1 MPKIGRYPWFGKRF
15 FRQARKIVG
24 SCHFAHFWRVVIALA
39 AMNGRRNLR
48 RIASVGKNRRSRQ
61 AIAFFLTRAHW
72 DAPEVLRRTALDT
85 LKALGWRPGQYVYV
99 AIDDTQKRKRG
110 KRMDAVSRIF
120 LHAEKVYA
128 QGHTI
133 VGSALIYRG
142 VVIPY
147 AVRLW
152 ASEAFCAETQKP
164 SHPCEPLE
172 FRKLTEMAADAV
184 DQVALPGQPKA
195 IVVFDSYYLCPVVI
209 RACQRQG
216 FRYVSVAKKNR
227 NFFPDGRPQDK
238 RRLGTYGANVLR
250 RDGRWVSPP
259 GGKRHRLA
267 ERVGR
272 LSKGGRVK
280 LVFSRRPKEKS
291 WIAMATNETR
301 WGPKTV
307 LFHYLNRWPIE
318 VLFKMS
324 KQYLGLGDY
333 QMLRYRAVERYLH
346 LVLIAHLLLTHL
358 AATEPG
364 AKADCQNDTHCL
376 RLRSVPQMQQTLR
389 AKLWD
394 DVIASMENG
403 SRNRRLG
410 KKIRELIQ
418 L

>member
-1 MPKIGRYPWFGKRF
+1 
-15 FRQARKIVG
+15 
-24 SCHFAHFWRVVIALA
+24 VVIALA

-48 RIASVGKNRRSRQ
+48 RIATVGRNHRSRQ
-61 AIAFFLTRAHW
+61 AIAFFLTKAHW
-72 DAPEVLRRTALDT
+72 DAPEVLQRTALDT
-85 LKALGWRPGQYVYV
+85 LKRLGWRAGQTVYV
-99 AIDDTQKRKRG
+99 AVDDTQKRKRA
-110 KRMDAVSRIF
+110 KCMDAVSRIF

-133 VGSALIYRG
+133 VGCVLIYRG

-152 ASEAFCAETQKP
+152 ASEEFCVQTQRS
-164 SHPCEPLE
+164 SHPCTPLK
-172 FRKLTEMAADAV
+172 FRKLTELAAACI
-184 DQVALPGQPKA
+184 DQLTLPGPAKA

-209 RACQRQG
+209 GACDRQR
-216 FRYVSVAKKNR
+216 FRYVGVAKKNR
-227 NFFPDGRPQDK
+227 NFFPDGRPRDK
-238 RRLGTYGANVLR
+238 RRLGSYGANVLR
-250 RDGRWVSPP
+250 RDGRWMSP
-259 GGKRHRLA
+259 GGKKHRLA
-267 ERVGR
+267 QRVGR
-272 LSKGGRVK
+272 LSKAGRVK
-280 LVFSRRPKEKS
+280 LVFSRRPGEKS

-307 LFHYLNRWPIE
+307 LSHYFNRWPIE

-358 AATEPG
+358 AASQPG
-364 AKADCQNDTHCL
+364 AQADCRNELNCL
-376 RLRSVPQMQQTLR
+376 RLPSVPKMQQALR

-394 DVIASMENG
+394 DVISSMEKG
-403 SRNRRLG
+403 SRNRRAG
-410 KKIRELIQ
+410 QKIRQLIQ